1 MKKHAQFHG
10 SDLEEIEKIYHI
22 PKEEIVCFGANVNP
36 LGLSAQ
42 VKNNFPSTLIS
53 SPLTLTG
60 STVLFDQAIGQYCD
74 IDPNYIVVG
83 NGSTELISLLIQH
96 RTPKSALLLGP
107 TYSEYERELSL
118 CGGKLSYY
126 TLSAAKDFQLDCN
139 QIFVKISIILLIC

>member
-42 VKNNFPSTLIS
+42 VKKQLSEHLDIITAYPDRKYS
-53 SPLTLTG
+53 SLR
-60 STVLFDQAIGQYCD
+60 QAIGQYCD

-107 TYSEYERELSL
+107 TYSE
-118 CGGKLSYY
+118 
-126 TLSAAKDFQLDCN
+126 
-139 QIFVKISIILLIC
+139 

>member
-60 STVLFDQAIGQYCD
+60 STVLFVRQS
-74 IDPNYIVVG
+74 G
-83 NGSTELISLLIQH
+83 NTVTSIRTIS
-96 RTPKSALLLGP
+96 
-107 TYSEYERELSL
+107 
-118 CGGKLSYY
+118 
-126 TLSAAKDFQLDCN
+126 
-139 QIFVKISIILLIC
+139 

>member
-42 VKNNFPSTLIS
+42 VKKQLSEHLDIITAYPDRKYS
-53 SPLTLTG
+53 SLR
-60 STVLFDQAIGQYCD
+60 QAIGQYCD

-96 RTPKSALLLGP
+96 RTPKK
-107 TYSEYERELSL
+107 RV
-118 CGGKLSYY
+118 
-126 TLSAAKDFQLDCN
+126 AARSNLFG
-139 QIFVKISIILLIC
+139 I